1 MRAASGL
8 LVGLLVFSLA
18 ASCEPAA
25 TPVPAPTETSVPT
38 PVLEPSPTAPDE
50 EQPLA
55 APYADVDGRWG
66 LGYIPSALRLGARDG
81 RWVRFTGPQGVVVAI
96 ESDVGGAGEALGERA
111 RAALAAVFPG
121 AIETGSIAPALD
133 SFWEVGITFVTADGA
148 RGEALYAQ
156 PGRQSG
162 DYRVF
167 GFLFACP
174 EEAGERLRP
183 ELEAMRASFRPVGV
197 LPLVATGA
205 DEQLWLVYTY
215 GFRGFGEGPGQEHW
229 LAVYT
234 ANGGG
239 YRKVSH
245 AVLEWPDYVEPSGV
259 RQVFLGGGDPPTRLW
274 ITVASGVGAH
284 GGCCDLFMYDW
295 QHLVGRVS
303 HCHSSP
309 GAGEVSDV
317 DGDGVPEVVLNRSD
331 EYVFCYAC
339 NVRYVAWMVLRCD
352 EQECREV
359 TFSGLP
365 DSVPAEVRSL
375 NDQAVA
381 LAKAG
386 LWKDAQAAMAQAL
399 ASGVYH
405 PTLATNAAL
414 IRLHAEALERQI
426 WEGGYPLLAHV
437 FYGDYEAA
445 LALMR
450 PLKPEDIWRP
460 DTPLVRGTLAEG
472 YEANLAEWLTR
483 ATGSALE
490 ARPDLAG
497 AYFLRGW
504 ASYLQDPSGPN
515 ALADVRQAAELAPGE
530 GLFAESLAYLE
541 GR

>member
-1 MRAASGL
+1 MRAVSGL
-8 LVGLLVFSLA
+8 LVALLVLA
-18 ASCEPAA
+18 LVASCEAA
-25 TPVPAPTETSVPT
+25 APAPTPTEPAVQT
-38 PVLEPSPTAPDE
+38 PVLEPSATAPGE

-66 LGYIPSALRLGARDG
+66 LGYIPSALRLGERDG
-81 RWVRFTGPQGVVVAI
+81 RWVRFTGPQGVLVAI
-96 ESDVGGAGEALGERA
+96 ESYVGGAGEALRDRA
-111 RAALAAVFPG
+111 RAAVAEVFTG
-121 AIETGSIAPALD
+121 AIETGPITPAPDA
-133 SFWEVGITFVTADGA
+133 FWEAGITFTTADGA

-156 PGRQSG
+156 PGRHGG

-167 GFLFACP
+167 GFLYVWP
-174 EEAGERLRP
+174 EEAGETLRP

-197 LPLVATGA
+197 LPLVATGT

-234 ANGGG
+234 ASGEG

-245 AVLEWPDYVEPSGV
+245 AVLESPDYVDPSGV

-274 ITVASGVGAH
+274 IEVTGGVGAH
-284 GGCCDLFMYDW
+284 GGCYDLFMYDW

-309 GAGEVSDV
+309 GAGEISDV
-317 DGDGVPEVVLNRSD
+317 DRDGVPEVILNQSD

-339 NVRYVAWMVLRCD
+339 NVRYVAWKVLRCD
-352 EQECREV
+352 EQGCSEV
-359 TFSGLP
+359 TLSGLP
-365 DSVPAEVRSL
+365 DSAPAEVRAL
-375 NDQAVA
+375 NDQAAA

-386 LWKDAQAAMAQAL
+386 LWKDAQAAIERAL
-399 ASGVYH
+399 ASGVYY

-414 IRLHAEALERQI
+414 IRLHVEALERQVR
-426 WEGGYPLLAHV
+426 EGGYPLLAHV

-450 PLKPEDIWRP
+450 PLSPEDIWRP

-472 YEANLAEWLTR
+472 YEPSLAEWLTR
-483 ATGSALE
+483 ATSRALE
-490 ARPDLAG
+490 AKPDLAA

-515 ALADVRQAAELAPGE
+515 VLADVRRAAGLAPGE
-530 GLFAESLAYLE
+530 KLFAESLAYLE
-541 GR
+541 GK

>member
-8 LVGLLVFSLA
+8 LVVLLVFLLA

-25 TPVPAPTETSVPT
+25 APVLAPTETPVPT
-38 PVLEPSPTAPDE
+38 PVLEPSATAPGE

-55 APYADVDGRWG
+55 APYANVAGRWG
-66 LGYIPSALRLGARDG
+66 LGYIPSPLGLGERDG
-81 RWVRFTGPQGVVVAI
+81 RWVRFTGPQGVLVAI
-96 ESDVGGAGEALGERA
+96 ESDVTGAGEALGERA
-111 RAALAAVFPG
+111 RAAVAEVFPG
-121 AIETGSIAPALD
+121 AVATGSITPAPDA
-133 SFWEVGITFVTADGA
+133 FWEVGITFTAADGV

-156 PGRQSG
+156 PGRHGG

-174 EEAGERLRP
+174 EEAWERLRP
-183 ELEAMRASFRPVGV
+183 ELETMRASFRPVGA
-197 LPLVATGA
+197 LPLVATGT

-234 ANGGG
+234 VNSEG
-239 YRKVSH
+239 YRRVSH
-245 AVLEWPDYVEPSGV
+245 AVLESPDYVDPSGV
-259 RQVFLGGGDPPTRLW
+259 RQVFLGGDPPTRLW
-274 ITVASGVGAH
+274 IEVASGVGAH
-284 GGCCDLFMYDW
+284 GGCYDLFMYDW
-295 QHLVGRVS
+295 QHLTGRVS

-309 GAGEVSDV
+309 GAGEVSDI
-317 DGDGVPEVVLNRSD
+317 DGDGVPEVVLNESD

-339 NVRYVAWMVLRCD
+339 NVRYVAWKVLRCD
-352 EQECREV
+352 EQGCGEV
-359 TFSGLP
+359 TLSTLP
-365 DSVPAEVRSL
+365 DSVPAEVRALS
-375 NDQAVA
+375 DQAVA

-386 LWKDAQAAMAQAL
+386 LWRDAQAAIEQAL
-399 ASGVYH
+399 ASGVYE
-405 PTLATNAAL
+405 PTLAANAAL
-414 IRLHAEALERQI
+414 IRLHAGALERQVR
-426 WEGGYPLLAHV
+426 EGGYPLLAHV

-450 PLKPEDIWRP
+450 PLKPVEVWGP
-460 DTPLVRGTLAEG
+460 NTPLVRGTLAEG

-483 ATGSALE
+483 ATSSALE
-490 ARPDLAG
+490 AKPDLAG

-504 ASYLQDPSGPN
+504 ASYLRDPSGPN
-515 ALADVRQAAELAPGE
+515 ALADVRRAAELAPGE